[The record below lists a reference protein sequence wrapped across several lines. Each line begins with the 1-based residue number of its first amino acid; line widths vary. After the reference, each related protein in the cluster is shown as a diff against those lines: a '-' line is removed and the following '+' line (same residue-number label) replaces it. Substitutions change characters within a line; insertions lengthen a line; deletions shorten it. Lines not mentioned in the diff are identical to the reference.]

1 MYLNLIAHAQVKCTH
16 QAQNHATVRKEFLWN
31 KRVYIQII
39 IIIIHINNDKNNNNN
54 YSIVNIYIHI
64 SIYVCIV
71 CVKVC
76 ILYIYIYTQMEE
88 GDLRREIRGCR
99 LPKKTKELPLETQ

>member
-1 MYLNLIAHAQVKCTH
+1 MHKLNVLIKHKITPQ
-16 QAQNHATVRKEFLWN
+16 VRKEFLWN
-31 KRVYIQII
+31 KRVYIQIIII

-54 YSIVNIYIHI
+54 YSIVIYIYIHI
-64 SIYVCIV
+64 SI
-71 CVKVC
+71 CVYCLCKGVYTV
-76 ILYIYIYTQMEE
+76 YIYIYTQMEE